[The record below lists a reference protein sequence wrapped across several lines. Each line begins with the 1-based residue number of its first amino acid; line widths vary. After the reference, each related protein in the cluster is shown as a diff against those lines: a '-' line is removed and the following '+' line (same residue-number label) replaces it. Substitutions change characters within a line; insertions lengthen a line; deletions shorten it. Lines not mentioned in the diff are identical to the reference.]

1 MNTTLVVYSM
11 FPDHFQSLLTIFNHF
26 FFGVLLPCRII
37 EPTIY
42 ASYTTVISYFK
53 SNRLK
58 LYLDLHAHASKRG
71 CFMYGNHCENLQDQ
85 VENVLWARLIS
96 LNSPYFDFDGNDL
109 LHLVLF
115 FGTFLPHLNPH
126 HPHNDFCS

>member
-1 MNTTLVVYSM
+1 M
-11 FPDHFQSLLTIFNHF
+11 
-26 FFGVLLPCRII
+26 LLPCRII

-42 ASYTTVISYFK
+42 ASYTTVISYYK

-115 FGTFLPHLNPH
+115 FGTFNRITLIMIFVLGFLLFIFI
-126 HPHNDFCS
+126 DYRVQF